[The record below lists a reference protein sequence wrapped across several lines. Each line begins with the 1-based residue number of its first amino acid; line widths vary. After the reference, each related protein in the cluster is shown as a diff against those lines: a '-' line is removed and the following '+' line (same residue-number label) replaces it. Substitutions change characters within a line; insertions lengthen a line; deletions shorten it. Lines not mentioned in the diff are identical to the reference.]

1 VAQTYDPKKVSVIVD
16 GVIVTGYMDGSFVKC
31 AKNADNV
38 LPHIG
43 ADGGVTYTENADNTG
58 TITLTIKQNS
68 LFYAKAVELA
78 TQKREFATRVIDS
91 NDTGSMKAGGTQC
104 RIVKTPDIERS
115 AEITGIEINIYVADY
130 SAA

>member
-1 VAQTYDPKKVSVIVD
+1 
-16 GVIVTGYMDGSFVKC
+16 
-31 AKNADNV
+31 
-38 LPHIG
+38 
-43 ADGGVTYTENADNTG
+43 
-58 TITLTIKQNS
+58 LTIKQNS
-68 LFYAKAVELA
+68 LIYAKAVELA